1 MRQNGIENTEATATI
16 SKKDL
21 LSFVQDFQAVL
32 WRVEI
37 PRSRIEI
44 LNDII
49 IEGLEEYTH
58 LFVKNAA
65 FRESLLEPKEKKRVD
80 IFFENMKEYNAAT
93 TVFRVPGK
101 SGEFIWLKLCG
112 TRSSCDPDYYHG
124 CLVDVTDTATQAVA
138 AMEEKNGHVASDIA
152 EKYASAKPHAAV
164 ELSQGDHEYNI
175 DIADALNET
184 YARLQAQE
192 SCDALLFS
200 DVHIRKNMVT
210 VYFSGKPFEME
221 KQGES
226 YLYAGT
232 VAQDI
237 VRYELDYLIV
247 DDTMDSIKP
256 IDWALFVPQGI
267 RSYYAKPYYVRGVL
281 RSVLVICSK
290 RKSMYTNRHV
300 DSYNEILEPFMQ
312 TVRNWRRQTKAS
324 S

>member
-1 MRQNGIENTEATATI
+1 MRQNGFENKELAATI
-16 SKKDL
+16 SKRDL
-21 LSFVQDFQAVL
+21 LCFVHDFQAVL

-49 IEGLEEYTH
+49 IEGLGEYTH

-65 FRESLLEPKEKKRVD
+65 FRESLLEPEEKKRVD
-80 IFFENMKEYNAAT
+80 VFFENMKEYNTASI
-93 TVFRVPGK
+93 VFRVLGK

-112 TRSSCDPDYYHG
+112 TRSSCDPEYYHG
-124 CLVDVTDTATQAVA
+124 CLVDVTDTAKQAVA
-138 AMEEKNGHVASDIA
+138 AMEEKSGQAVDGIA
-152 EKYASAKPHAAV
+152 ETYAAT
-164 ELSQGDHEYNI
+164 ELGQDNHEHTINI
-175 DIADALNET
+175 VDALNEA
-184 YARLQAQE
+184 YVRLQAE
-192 SCDALLFS
+192 ENYDALLFS
-200 DVHIRKNMVT
+200 DVHIRKNMVA

-221 KQGES
+221 KQGEV
-226 YLYAGT
+226 YPYAGT

-237 VRYELDYLIV
+237 VRYDLECLIV

-290 RKSMYTNRHV
+290 KKAMFINKRI
-300 DSYNEILEPFMQ
+300 DSYDDILEPFMQ
-312 TVRNWRRQTKAS
+312 AVRNWRRQTK
-324 S
+324 